1 MLTIILIQIYC
12 GNSNLNV
19 NHTISVVAI
28 LLALTVFLFVVL
40 TNIFAYGQ
48 QILPSEQRMLTR
60 SLSTPLKPYTVKI
73 TSPIKG
79 QQVLIGKNL
88 TISGITDTAA
98 GNIATS
104 HCQVSIIANGI
115 KPYQPAIGSG
125 PSGAADYSK
134 WNFVLSSKYATIKQG
149 PNNKITAKYT
159 CSNNPAIS
167 SFYSVNVTGVISVT
181 DQHNQAIRKI
191 NATATNNRGTGVV
204 NISKVEYPSTNST
217 VITSATSPRS
227 DNSNSND
234 QETNNIS
241 TGHNHVS
248 QIGGNVSTLP
258 NQSATNYHN
267 SGRYHHH
274 GNNISNGNHSVNHSL
289 NSTINEL
296 KNRVMDYVKKQLEG
310 SGIRVPLPIS

>member
-1 MLTIILIQIYC
+1 M
-12 GNSNLNV
+12 
-19 NHTISVVAI
+19 
-28 LLALTVFLFVVL
+28 
-40 TNIFAYGQ
+40 
-48 QILPSEQRMLTR
+48 
-60 SLSTPLKPYTVKI
+60 
-73 TSPIKG
+73 
-79 QQVLIGKNL
+79 
-88 TISGITDTAA
+88 
-98 GNIATS
+98 S

-167 SFYSVNVTGVISVT
+167 SFYSVNVTGILSVT
-181 DQHNQAIRKI
+181 DQHNQDIRKI
-191 NATATNNRGTGVV
+191 NATATNNRGIGVV
-204 NISKVEYPSTNST
+204 TISKVKYPPTNST
-217 VITSATSPRS
+217 VITTATSPTSDSRNLTHI
-227 DNSNSND
+227 DNSNSNGLD
-234 QETNNIS
+234 TNNIS

-248 QIGGNVSTLP
+248 QIGGNVSTIP

-267 SGRYHHH
+267 SGSHHH
-274 GNNISNGNHSVNHSL
+274 IGNNISKGNHSL
-289 NSTINEL
+289 NHSLNNTINEL

>member
-12 GNSNLNV
+12 GNSILNV

-79 QQVLIGKNL
+79 QQVLVGKNL

-134 WNFVLSSKYATIKQG
+134 WNFVLSSKYTTIKQG
-149 PNNKITAKYT
+149 PNNKITAKYK
-159 CSNNPAIS
+159 CSNNPTAV
-167 SFYSVNVTGVISVT
+167 SFYSVNVTGRATLTSVAGSHT
-181 DQHNQAIRKI
+181 I
-191 NATATNNRGTGVV
+191 NPSTTATATVSKQKERPVAAMGNNSVGVDSTIASTSSALHSTKLV
-204 NISKVEYPSTNST
+204 YLGISKLPSLS
-217 VITSATSPRS
+217 
-227 DNSNSND
+227 
-234 QETNNIS
+234 
-241 TGHNHVS
+241 HNHVNTAIDQGS
-248 QIGGNVSTLP
+248 STP
-258 NQSATNYHN
+258 T
-267 SGRYHHH
+267 
-274 GNNISNGNHSVNHSL
+274 
-289 NSTINEL
+289 STISTKSEFSPN
-296 KNRVMDYVKKQLEG
+296 VFPFG
-310 SGIRVPLPIS
+310 P

>member
-1 MLTIILIQIYC
+1 MIYNNLTFTMLLV
-12 GNSNLNV
+12 L
-19 NHTISVVAI
+19 SVLLFAVMANTAI
-28 LLALTVFLFVVL
+28 TYAQKVP
-40 TNIFAYGQ
+40 TNTQ
-48 QILPSEQRMLTR
+48 QTPPLSSSSSSIPR
-60 SLSTPLKPYTVKI
+60 SHTVKI

-79 QQVLIGKNL
+79 QQVLVGKNL

-134 WNFVLSSKYATIKQG
+134 WNFVLSSKYTTIKQG

-167 SFYSVNVTGVISVT
+167 SFYSVNVTGVLSVT
-181 DQHNQAIRKI
+181 DQQNQAIRKI
-191 NATATNNRGTGVV
+191 NATTTNNRGTGVV
-204 NISKVEYPSTNST
+204 NISKVEHPSTNST

-227 DNSNSND
+227 DNSN
-234 QETNNIS
+234 S

-267 SGRYHHH
+267 SGKYHHH